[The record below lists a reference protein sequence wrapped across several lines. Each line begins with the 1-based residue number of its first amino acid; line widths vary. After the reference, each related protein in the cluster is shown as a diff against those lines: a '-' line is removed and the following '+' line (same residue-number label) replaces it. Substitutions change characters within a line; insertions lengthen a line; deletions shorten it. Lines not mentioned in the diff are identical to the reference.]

1 MVQVTKPR
9 IIWWLNERPTLT
21 LASLMDDAAEDML
34 TLLLQAHER
43 FSDGAEKLPAA
54 EQGWRESH
62 LALCTYGALLSQ
74 ELRLNRA
81 NDTGTFWTFANY
93 GKDMIRVG
101 GAFSMPV
108 WYQDEDIMRS
118 HWSAGTRHD
127 SIISDLKCPYDEVD
141 EFWPVLWPVLT
152 ESGYELRVA
161 KADKEAMTSDDL
173 WLPDDVARRV
183 ANL

>member
-1 MVQVTKPR
+1 MVQVSAPR
-9 IIWWLNERPTLT
+9 ITWWLYERPTLT
-21 LASLMDDAAEDML
+21 LASLMDDATEDL
-34 TLLLQAHER
+34 LALLLQAHER
-43 FSDGAEKLPAA
+43 FSTGAEKLPAA
-54 EQGWRESH
+54 EQGWRENH

-81 NDTGTFWTFANY
+81 NDTGTFWTFARC
-93 GKDMIRVG
+93 GQDDIRLG
-101 GAFSMPV
+101 GVFSMPV

-118 HWSAGTRHD
+118 HWSAGTRHGLV
-127 SIISDLKCPYDEVD
+127 ISDLKCPYDEVD

-152 ESGYELRVA
+152 ETGYELRVA
-161 KADKEAMTSDDL
+161 KADKEAMASDDL